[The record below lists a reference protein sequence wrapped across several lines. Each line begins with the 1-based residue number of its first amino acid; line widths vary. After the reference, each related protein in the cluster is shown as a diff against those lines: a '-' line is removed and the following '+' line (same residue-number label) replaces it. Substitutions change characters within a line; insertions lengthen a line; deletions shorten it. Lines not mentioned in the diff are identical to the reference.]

1 MACPTSETKVSLFL
15 YEMEFFG
22 LNFYRKYVPENSE
35 PDEPIKPIPVTVK
48 VRYIDR
54 IVE

>member
-1 MACPTSETKVSLFL
+1 MD
-15 YEMEFFG
+15 FFG
-22 LNFYRKYVPENSE
+22 LNFYRNYVPENLE